1 MAKLQLCSET
11 AFVLLRYALRN
22 KDYDEVCEDLVLML
36 TDTLNV
42 ELNSVGP
49 EDVLSDYQLEELQ
62 LALNRQVMT
71 TLV

>member
-1 MAKLQLCSET
+1 
-11 AFVLLRYALRN
+11 
-22 KDYDEVCEDLVLML
+22 ML

-71 TLV
+71 TDLV